1 MLRQVLLLQRDVPKA
16 TRFYQEG
23 LGLRVKV
30 LTERWAEL
38 EAGSTTLALTAV
50 EGCVQFSRPLYAM
63 EQFCYSPDG
72 MSGPTDLHREAY
84 CTTGYTPFLSFSVVD
99 LQQTVSNMLQLGA
112 TLDGPIKYPGNGK
125 VAAVRAPD
133 GQMLSLYEADAT

>member
-38 EAGSTTLALTAV
+38 DAGSTTLALKAV
-50 EGCVQFSRPLYAM
+50 EGC
-63 EQFCYSPDG
+63 G
-72 MSGPTDLHREAY
+72 
-84 CTTGYTPFLSFSVVD
+84 
-99 LQQTVSNMLQLGA
+99 
-112 TLDGPIKYPGNGK
+112 
-125 VAAVRAPD
+125 
-133 GQMLSLYEADAT
+133 SL

>member
-38 EAGSTTLALTAV
+38 DAGSTTLALKAV
-50 EGCVQFSRPLYAM
+50 EGCESLLAYLLQACRTHNYA
-63 EQFCYSPDG
+63 
-72 MSGPTDLHREAY
+72 
-84 CTTGYTPFLSFSVVD
+84 
-99 LQQTVSNMLQLGA
+99 
-112 TLDGPIKYPGNGK
+112 
-125 VAAVRAPD
+125 
-133 GQMLSLYEADAT
+133 